1 MRSSPPDASTN
12 PQDTSFWG
20 RATVSL
26 ALTVYA
32 WSMMAVT
39 MYLRFGDPA
48 EGPSKALATFRRL
61 VMGRGV
67 VLLGAIAIL
76 AAIILALFAKRR
88 RNVAYVSLGLAAA
101 WLAVGLILWP
111 L

>member
-1 MRSSPPDASTN
+1 MKSTPPDASTN

-26 ALTVYA
+26 TLTLYA
-32 WSMMAVT
+32 WTMMAVT
-39 MYLRFGDPA
+39 MYLRFADPA
-48 EGPSKALATFRRL
+48 DGPSKALATFRRM

-76 AAIILALFAKRR
+76 AAIILAVFAKRR
-88 RNVAYVSLGLAAA
+88 RNVAYLSLFLAAA
-101 WLAVGLILWP
+101 WLAVGVILWP